1 MTQKAL
7 ELEDLRVHYST
18 SAGPLKAVDGIT
30 LSVATGETVGLVG
43 ESGCGKSTLARCV
56 VGLNAPTGGAVRVA
70 GREIARS
77 SRDRRASARMVQM
90 IFQDP
95 MGSLNPRLTTR
106 RAIELPLKVQGIGSK
121 NERLEKVLKLM
132 EQVGLG
138 PHLLDRYPHEL
149 SGGQR
154 QRVSIARA
162 LALEPALLVCDEIVS
177 ALDVS
182 VQAQVLNLL
191 TNLQA
196 KLGIAFLFISHDLS
210 VVRYVSDRTA
220 VMYLGR
226 ILEEGDSE
234 SVWNHS
240 RHPYTQALIASI
252 PDRAADV
259 RTRQLQLSGD
269 VPSPVDP
276 PSGCGFRTRCPYA
289 RPLCAELRPELKSE
303 GLPHSVACHF
313 VAEIPEPES
322 PRPVQAG
329 PSRRGADE

>member
-1 MTQKAL
+1 MHSAL
-7 ELEDLRVHYST
+7 ELDDLRVHHAT
-18 SAGPLKAVDGIT
+18 AAGPLKAVDGIT
-30 LSVATGETVGLVG
+30 LSVAPGETVGLVG

-56 VGLNAPTGGAVRVA
+56 VGLNTPTGGSVRLGGSEIAAGGRDRVA
-70 GREIARS
+70 W
-77 SRDRRASARMVQM
+77 ARMVQM

-106 RAIELPLKVQGIGSK
+106 RTIELPLRVHGIGSK
-121 NERLEKVLKLM
+121 NERLERVLRLM

-191 TNLQA
+191 TDLQS

-210 VVRYVSDRTA
+210 VVRYVSDRIA

-226 ILEEGDSE
+226 IVEEGDSE

-252 PDRAADV
+252 PERAGDEKAQ
-259 RTRQLQLSGD
+259 RLQLSGD
-269 VPSPVDP
+269 LPSPVNP
-276 PSGCGFRTRCPYA
+276 PSGCSFRTRCPYA
-289 RPLCAELRPELKSE
+289 RPLCAEVRPELRPD

-313 VAEIPEPES
+313 AAEIPELAARPEY
-322 PRPVQAG
+322 AE
-329 PSRRGADE
+329 A